1 MNFLKQTLLLIGC
14 CLPLL
19 CCAQQERPE
28 NANCM
33 NQQFDKKVDQL
44 ISYTVPVMD
53 VNQLKQSQK
62 DVIILDAREK
72 EEYDISHIKGA
83 QYIGY
88 NKLEKATLKKIDK
101 DATIVVYCSVG
112 YRSEKIGEKLQ
123 KMGYTDVHNLYG
135 SIFEWINRGNEVVDK
150 NGQVTNK
157 IHTYN
162 KKWSQWVEE
171 GKADKV
177 W

>member
-1 MNFLKQTLLLIGC
+1 MKFLKSTILLFILIV
-14 CLPLL
+14 PVL
-19 CCAQQERPE
+19 CFGQEARPD

-33 NQQFDKKVDQL
+33 NVNFDKKVDQL
-44 ISYTVPVMD
+44 ISYSVPVID
-53 VNQLKQSQK
+53 VDKLKEQQD

-88 NKLEKATLKKIDK
+88 NNLEKKKLKSIPK
-101 DATIVVYCSVG
+101 DAKIVVYCSVG
-112 YRSEKIGEKLQ
+112 YRSEKIGERLK

-135 SIFEWINRGNEVVDK
+135 SIFEWVNRGNPVVDK
-150 NGQVTNK
+150 NEEVTKQV
-157 IHTYN
+157 HTYN
-162 KKWSQWVEE
+162 KKWSQWVDKNQAE
-171 GKADKV
+171 KV